1 MRVEC
6 HEVRRPQVGHRCHK
20 PVAGLP
26 AEGGG
31 VVEHEE
37 DFSASLGI
45 AGGTERF
52 RAMLERGSRELY
64 EENRD
69 KMKTGELLETSNVVA
84 PADVD
89 LFLKGVETGLIELE
103 RGAKFN
109 TQDRPKPGGR
119 WSLLSRS
126 QQGGWYNA
134 EYLPQLAAYVDAI
147 ARLGYPTE
155 RVLFELPAT
164 ALQLDLAILDDHG
177 GVVVL
182 GEAKRD
188 VGMLD
193 ALLDEI
199 RERFSDTP
207 PGPETKKRGDE
218 ARQLSWRLWTV
229 RAPLLWLIGPNCR
242 RAFACGYDPL
252 RLIEVG
258 ELPSA
263 GAAGLAHVPPE
274 RLEPPSLT

>member
-1 MRVEC
+1 VD
-6 HEVRRPQVGHRCHK
+6 
-20 PVAGLP
+20 
-26 AEGGG
+26 
-31 VVEHEE
+31 HEE
-37 DFSASLGI
+37 DFLATSGPSSGP
-45 AGGTERF
+45 ERF
-52 RAMLERGSRELY
+52 RAMLDRGSRELY
-64 EENRD
+64 EDNRD
-69 KMKTGELLETSNVVA
+69 KMRTGELLETSNVVA
-84 PADVD
+84 PADVA
-89 LFLKGVETGLIELE
+89 LFLEGVETGLIEFE

-109 TQDRPKPGGR
+109 TQDRPRPGGR

-147 ARLGYPTE
+147 ARLGYPSE
-155 RVLFELPAT
+155 RVLFELPAA
-164 ALQLDLAILDDHG
+164 ALQLDIAILDDHG
-177 GVVVL
+177 DVVVL

-199 RERFSDTP
+199 RERFSDIP

-218 ARQLSWRLWTV
+218 ARQLAWRLWAV
-229 RAPLLWLIGPNCR
+229 RAPLLWLIAPNCR

-263 GAAGLAHVPPE
+263 SAAGLAHVPPQ
-274 RLEPPSLT
+274 RLGPPRLA